1 MSSAVLD
8 ASALLACVHHEPGEE
23 AVIDVL
29 LRGAVMSSV
38 NFSEVVARLT
48 DGGMPAE
55 VIRETLASFELT
67 IAPFDEEAALAAGL
81 LRSVTR
87 RAGLSLG
94 DRVCVALAMSEG
106 LPALTGDR
114 AWRDVGSTLGVD
126 VEVFR

>member
-23 AVIDVL
+23 VVIDAL

-38 NFSEVVARLT
+38 NFSEVVARLS
-48 DGGMPAE
+48 DGGMPADE
-55 VIRETLASFELT
+55 IRETLGSFQFEVV
-67 IAPFDEEAALAAGL
+67 PFGEEAALGAGL
-81 LRSVTR
+81 LRSATR

-94 DRVCVALAMSEG
+94 DRACIELALSSG
-106 LPALTGDR
+106 TPALTGDR
-114 AWRDVGSTLGVD
+114 AWRDVSSILGVE

>member
-23 AVIDVL
+23 VVIDAL

-55 VIRETLASFELT
+55 VVRETLASFDLS
-67 IAPFDEEAALAAGL
+67 IAPFDEEAALTAGL

-94 DRVCVALAMSEG
+94 DRACVALAMREG
-106 LPALTGDR
+106 VPALTGDR
-114 AWRDVGSTLGVD
+114 AWRGIGSALGVE
-126 VEVFR
+126 VEIFR